1 MAQSR
6 AAKREF
12 NPISLSFLDVMSCG
26 FGAVV
31 LIFLILDHSTS
42 VRNQSDNPE
51 LAAEINL
58 LNEEIVEG
66 EENMVRIRNTIS
78 DVDFQMVEA
87 QGLARSIQQE
97 IDNFLEELA
106 QLENTTL
113 AKEESVEQLKA
124 DIQNLEEEL
133 ERLRAAQDSFTGN
146 FIRPYVGDGNRQY
159 LTGLILGGSR
169 ILVLVDTSAS
179 MLDNTIVNIIRR
191 RNMSDD
197 TKLNSPK
204 WVGVRNIVD
213 WLTTQMPPPSQ
224 YQIYVFNED
233 VQPLV
238 PGTLG
243 TWLEVADEVQL
254 NTAVDNLNAT
264 IPANG
269 TNMERVFQAVAAMN
283 PLPDNIY
290 LITDGLPTL
299 GAMDSGFFNRRDD
312 DGNQNTVSGREREAI
327 FKTALGELPSGIPV
341 NVVLAPLEGDP
352 MAASLY
358 WKLAVSTGGS
368 FLSPSRDWP

>member
-1 MAQSR
+1 MSGNR

-42 VRNQSDNPE
+42 VQTQASDPE
-51 LAAEINL
+51 LMAEINL
-58 LNEEIVEG
+58 LNDEINDG
-66 EENMVRIRNTIS
+66 EANLVRIRNTIS
-78 DVDFQMVEA
+78 DVDYDMVEA

-97 IDNFLEELA
+97 IDDFLEELA

-113 AKEESVEQLKA
+113 ARQESVEKLKS
-124 DIQNLEEEL
+124 DIQSLEEQL
-133 ERLRAAQDSFTGN
+133 ERLRAAQDSYSGN
-146 FIRPYVGDGNRQY
+146 FVRPFVGDGNRQY

-179 MLDNTIVNIIRR
+179 MLDNTIVNILRR

-197 TKLNSPK
+197 TKINSAK
-204 WVGVRNIVD
+204 WVGVRKVVD
-213 WLTTQMPPPSQ
+213 WLTTQLPPPSQ
-224 YQIYVFNED
+224 YQIYTFNED
-233 VQPLV
+233 VQPLI
-238 PGTLG
+238 PGTMG
-243 TWLEVADEVQL
+243 QWLEVADETQINQIVE
-254 NTAVDNLNAT
+254 NLDET
-264 IPANG
+264 IPVNG
-269 TNMERVFQAVAAMN
+269 TNLEKVFQAVAAMD

-290 LITDGLPTL
+290 IITDGLPTL
-299 GAMDSGFFNRRDD
+299 GTREGGFFSRQDSTGNR
-312 DGNQNTVSGREREAI
+312 NTVSGREREAL
-327 FKTALGELPSGIPV
+327 FNSALEQLPGGIPV

-358 WKLAVSTGGS
+358 WKLAVATGGS
-368 FLSPSRDWP
+368 FLNPSKDWP

>member
-1 MAQSR
+1 MASKR

-42 VRNQSDNPE
+42 VRNNVNNPE
-51 LAAEINL
+51 LLAEIDL
-58 LNEEIVEG
+58 LTEEINEG
-66 EENMVRIRNTIS
+66 EEDLVRIRNTIS
-78 DVDFQMVEA
+78 DVDFEMVEA
-87 QGLARSIQQE
+87 QGLARSIQEQ
-97 IDNFLEELA
+97 IDTFLEELA

-124 DIQNLEEEL
+124 DIQSLEEEL
-133 ERLRAAQDSFTGN
+133 ERLRSAQDAATGN

-191 RNMSDD
+191 RNMSEEAR
-197 TKLNSPK
+197 LNSEK
-204 WVGVRNIVD
+204 WVGVRKIVD
-213 WLTTQMPPPSQ
+213 WLTTQLPPPSQ
-224 YQIYVFNED
+224 YQIYTFNEE
-233 VQPLV
+233 VSPLI
-238 PGTLG
+238 PGTMG
-243 TWLEVADEVQL
+243 SWLEVADEAQL
-254 NTAVDNLNAT
+254 NEAVSRINETL
-264 IPANG
+264 PVNG
-269 TNMERVFQAVAAMN
+269 TNLEKVFQAVSALN

-299 GAMDSGFFNRRDD
+299 GTMEGGFFSRRDS
-312 DGNQNTVSGREREAI
+312 DGNRNTVSGREREEL
-327 FKTALGELPSGIPV
+327 FKNALMELPSGIPV
-341 NVVLAPLEGDP
+341 NVVMAPLEGDP
-352 MAASLY
+352 MAASMY

-368 FLSPSRDWP
+368 FLSPSSDWP

>member
-1 MAQSR
+1 MSESR

-12 NPISLSFLDVMSCG
+12 NPISLAFLDVMSCG

-42 VRNQSDNPE
+42 IQNNVANPE
-51 LAAEINL
+51 LVAEISL
-58 LNEEIVEG
+58 LNEEINEG
-66 EENMVRIRNTIS
+66 EANLVRIRNTIS
-78 DVDFQMVEA
+78 DVDYQMVEA

-97 IDNFLEELA
+97 IEDFLEELA

-113 AKEESVEQLKA
+113 AREESVEKLKA
-124 DIQNLEEEL
+124 DIENLEEEL
-133 ERLRAAQDSFTGN
+133 ERLRAAQDSFSGN
-146 FIRPYVGDGNRQY
+146 FVRPFVGDGNRQY

-197 TKLNSPK
+197 RKISSDK

-213 WLTTQMPPPSQ
+213 WLTTQLPPPSQ
-224 YQIYVFNED
+224 YQLYTFNEE
-233 VQPLV
+233 VEALI
-238 PGTLG
+238 PGTEG
-243 TWLEVADEVQL
+243 SWLEVADDVQL
-254 NTAVDNLNAT
+254 NDAVNRLDKL
-264 IPANG
+264 IPKNG
-269 TNMERVFQAVAAMN
+269 TNLENVFQSVAAMN

-299 GAMDSGFFNRRDD
+299 GSRQGSFLNR
-312 DGNQNTVSGREREAI
+312 NNNSNANTVTGREREEL
-327 FKTALGELPSGIPV
+327 FKNALTQLPSGIPV
-341 NVVLAPLEGDP
+341 NVILAPLEGDP

-368 FLSPSRDWP
+368 YLSPSRDWP

>member
-1 MAQSR
+1 MSESR

-12 NPISLSFLDVMSCG
+12 NPISLAFLDVMSCG

-42 VRNQSDNPE
+42 IQNNVANPE
-51 LAAEINL
+51 LVAEISL
-58 LNEEIVEG
+58 LNEEINEG
-66 EENMVRIRNTIS
+66 EANLVRIRNTIS
-78 DVDFQMVEA
+78 DVDYQMVEA

-97 IDNFLEELA
+97 IEDFLEELA

-113 AKEESVEQLKA
+113 AREESVEKLKA
-124 DIQNLEEEL
+124 DIENLEEEL
-133 ERLRAAQDSFTGN
+133 ERLRAAQDSFSGN
-146 FIRPYVGDGNRQY
+146 FVRPFVGDGNRQY

-197 TKLNSPK
+197 RKISSDK

-213 WLTTQMPPPSQ
+213 WLTTQLPPPSQ
-224 YQIYVFNED
+224 YQLYTFNEE
-233 VQPLV
+233 VEALI
-238 PGTLG
+238 PGTEG
-243 TWLEVADEVQL
+243 SWLEVADDVQL
-254 NTAVDNLNAT
+254 NDAVDRLDKL
-264 IPANG
+264 IPENG
-269 TNMERVFQAVAAMN
+269 TNLENVFQSVAAMN

-299 GAMDSGFFNRRDD
+299 GSRQGSFLNR
-312 DGNQNTVSGREREAI
+312 NNNSNANTVTGREREEL
-327 FKTALGELPSGIPV
+327 FKNALTQLPSGIPV
-341 NVVLAPLEGDP
+341 NVILAPLEGDP

-368 FLSPSRDWP
+368 YLSPSRDWP

>member
-1 MAQSR
+1 MSESR

-42 VRNQSDNPE
+42 VRNQANNPE

-58 LNEEIVEG
+58 LNEEINDG
-66 EENMVRIRNTIS
+66 EANLVRIRNTIS
-78 DVDFQMVEA
+78 DVDFEMVEA

-97 IDNFLEELA
+97 IDDFLEELA

-113 AKEESVEQLKA
+113 AREESVEQLKA
-124 DIQNLEEEL
+124 DIQSLEEEL
-133 ERLRAAQDSFTGN
+133 ERLRAAQDSFSGN

-191 RNMSDD
+191 RNMSEEAR
-197 TKLNSPK
+197 LNSEK
-204 WVGVRNIVD
+204 WVGIRKIID
-213 WLTTQMPPPSQ
+213 WLTTQLPPPSQ
-224 YQIYVFNED
+224 YQIYTFNEE
-233 VQPLV
+233 VQALI
-238 PGTLG
+238 PGTMG
-243 TWLEVADEVQL
+243 SWLEVADETQL
-254 NTAVDNLNAT
+254 NQAVDTLET
-264 IPANG
+264 IIPTNG
-269 TNMERVFQAVAAMN
+269 TNLEKVFQAVAAMD

-299 GAMDSGFFNRRDD
+299 GTREGGFFSRRDND
-312 DGNQNTVSGREREAI
+312 NNSNTVSGREREEL
-327 FKTALGELPSGIPV
+327 FKVALEELPSGIPV

-358 WKLAVSTGGS
+358 WKLAVKTGGS
-368 FLSPSRDWP
+368 FLNPSRDWP

>member
-1 MAQSR
+1 MAQDR

-31 LIFLILDHSTS
+31 LIFLILDHSST
-42 VRNQSDNPE
+42 VQNDANNPD

-58 LNEEIVEG
+58 LNEEINEG
-66 EENMVRIRNTIS
+66 QENLVRVRNTIS
-78 DVDFQMVEA
+78 EVDFQMVEA
-87 QGLARSIQQE
+87 QGLARSIQEE
-97 IDNFLEELA
+97 IDTFLEELA

-113 AKEESVEQLKA
+113 AKKESVEKLKS
-124 DIQNLEEEL
+124 DIQTLEEEL
-133 ERLRAAQDSFTGN
+133 ERLRAAQDSFSGN

-191 RNMSDD
+191 RNMSVETRIASD
-197 TKLNSPK
+197 K
-204 WVGVRNIVD
+204 WVGVRKVVD
-213 WLTTQMPPPSQ
+213 WLTTQLPPPSQ
-224 YQIYVFNED
+224 YQIYTFNEQ
-233 VQPLV
+233 VQPLI
-238 PGTLG
+238 PGTNG
-243 TWLEVADEVQL
+243 NWLEVADEAQL
-254 NTAVDNLNAT
+254 SDAVSRINQI
-264 IPANG
+264 IPENG
-269 TNMERVFQAVAAMN
+269 TNLENVFQAVAAMN

-299 GAMDSGFFNRRDD
+299 GSREGGLFSRRP
-312 DGNQNTVSGREREAI
+312 DGNQNTVSGREREELFRSAVG
-327 FKTALGELPSGIPV
+327 KLPSGIPV
-341 NVVLAPLEGDP
+341 NIVLAPLEGDP

-368 FLSPSRDWP
+368 FLSPSSDWP

>member
-1 MAQSR
+1 MSGNR

-42 VRNQSDNPE
+42 VQTQASDPE
-51 LAAEINL
+51 LMAEINL
-58 LNEEIVEG
+58 LNDEINDG
-66 EENMVRIRNTIS
+66 EANLVRIRNTIS
-78 DVDFQMVEA
+78 DVDYDMVEA

-97 IDNFLEELA
+97 IDDFLEELA

-113 AKEESVEQLKA
+113 ARQESVEKLKS
-124 DIQNLEEEL
+124 DIQSLEEEL
-133 ERLRAAQDSFTGN
+133 ERLRAAQDSYSGN
-146 FIRPYVGDGNRQY
+146 FVRPFVGDGNRQY

-179 MLDNTIVNIIRR
+179 MLDNTIVNILRR

-197 TKLNSPK
+197 TKINSAK
-204 WVGVRNIVD
+204 WVGVRKVVD
-213 WLTTQMPPPSQ
+213 WLTTQLPPPSQ
-224 YQIYVFNED
+224 YQIYTFNED
-233 VQPLV
+233 VQPLI
-238 PGTLG
+238 PGTMG
-243 TWLEVADEVQL
+243 QWLEVADETQINQIVE
-254 NTAVDNLNAT
+254 NLDET
-264 IPANG
+264 IPVNG
-269 TNMERVFQAVAAMN
+269 TNLEKVFQAVAAMD

-290 LITDGLPTL
+290 IITDGLPTL
-299 GAMDSGFFNRRDD
+299 GTGEGGFFSRQDSTGNR
-312 DGNQNTVSGREREAI
+312 NTVSGREREAL
-327 FKTALGELPSGIPV
+327 FNSALEQLPGGIPV

-358 WKLAVSTGGS
+358 WKLAVATGGS
-368 FLSPSRDWP
+368 FLNPSKDWP

>member
-1 MAQSR
+1 MSESR

-12 NPISLSFLDVMSCG
+12 NPISLAFLDVMSCG

-42 VRNQSDNPE
+42 IQNNVTNPE
-51 LAAEINL
+51 LVAEISL
-58 LNEEIVEG
+58 LNEEINEG
-66 EENMVRIRNTIS
+66 EANLVRIRNTIS
-78 DVDFQMVEA
+78 DVDYQMVEA

-97 IDNFLEELA
+97 IEDFLEELA

-113 AKEESVEQLKA
+113 AREESVEKLKA
-124 DIQNLEEEL
+124 DIENLEEEL
-133 ERLRAAQDSFTGN
+133 ERLRAAQDSFSGN
-146 FIRPYVGDGNRQY
+146 FVRPFVGDGNRQY

-191 RNMSDD
+191 RNMSDHRKISSD
-197 TKLNSPK
+197 K

-213 WLTTQMPPPSQ
+213 WLTTQLPPPSQ
-224 YQIYVFNED
+224 YQLYTFNEE
-233 VQPLV
+233 VEALI
-238 PGTLG
+238 PGTEG
-243 TWLEVADEVQL
+243 SWLEVADDVQL
-254 NTAVDNLNAT
+254 NDAVDRLDKL
-264 IPANG
+264 IPENG
-269 TNMERVFQAVAAMN
+269 TNLENVFQSVAAMN

-299 GAMDSGFFNRRDD
+299 GSHQGGFFNR
-312 DGNQNTVSGREREAI
+312 NNNSNANTVTGREREEL
-327 FKTALGELPSGIPV
+327 FKNALTQLPSGIPV
-341 NVVLAPLEGDP
+341 NVILAPLEGDP

-368 FLSPSRDWP
+368 YLSPSKDWP

>member
-1 MAQSR
+1 MSESR

-12 NPISLSFLDVMSCG
+12 NPISLAFLDVMSCG

-42 VRNQSDNPE
+42 IQNNVTNPE
-51 LAAEINL
+51 LVAEISL
-58 LNEEIVEG
+58 LNEEINEG
-66 EENMVRIRNTIS
+66 EANLVRIRNTIS
-78 DVDFQMVEA
+78 DVDYQMVEA

-97 IDNFLEELA
+97 IEDFLEELA

-113 AKEESVEQLKA
+113 AREESVEKLKA
-124 DIQNLEEEL
+124 DIENLEEEL
-133 ERLRAAQDSFTGN
+133 ERLRAAQDSFSGN
-146 FIRPYVGDGNRQY
+146 FVRPFVGDGNRQY

-197 TKLNSPK
+197 RKISSDK

-213 WLTTQMPPPSQ
+213 WLTTQLPPPSQ
-224 YQIYVFNED
+224 YQLYTFNEE
-233 VQPLV
+233 VEALI
-238 PGTLG
+238 PGTEG
-243 TWLEVADEVQL
+243 SWLEVADDVQL
-254 NTAVDNLNAT
+254 NDAVDRLDKL
-264 IPANG
+264 IPENG
-269 TNMERVFQAVAAMN
+269 TNLENVFQSVAAMN

-299 GAMDSGFFNRRDD
+299 GSRQGSFLNR
-312 DGNQNTVSGREREAI
+312 NNNSNANTVTGREREEL
-327 FKTALGELPSGIPV
+327 FKNALTQLPSGIPV
-341 NVVLAPLEGDP
+341 NVILAPLEGDP

-368 FLSPSRDWP
+368 YLSPSRDWP

>member
-1 MAQSR
+1 MSESR
-6 AAKREF
+6 TAKREF
-12 NPISLSFLDVMSCG
+12 NPISLAFLDVMSCG

-42 VRNQSDNPE
+42 VRNNVTNPE
-51 LAAEINL
+51 LLAEINL
-58 LNEEIVEG
+58 LNDEINDG
-66 EENMVRIRNTIS
+66 EENLVRIRNTIS

-87 QGLARSIQQE
+87 QGLARSIQQQ
-97 IDNFLEELA
+97 IDDFLEELA

-113 AKEESVEQLKA
+113 AREESVEKLKS

-133 ERLRAAQDSFTGN
+133 ERLRAAQDSFSGN

-197 TKLNSPK
+197 TKINSDK
-204 WVGVRNIVD
+204 WVGVRKVVD
-213 WLTTQMPPPSQ
+213 WLTTQLPPPSQ
-224 YQIYVFNED
+224 YQLYTFNEE
-233 VQPLV
+233 VQPLI
-238 PGTLG
+238 PGTEG
-243 TWLEVADEVQL
+243 AWLEVADEAQL
-254 NTAVDNLNAT
+254 NDAVDRLNAL
-264 IPANG
+264 IPENG
-269 TNMERVFQAVAAMN
+269 TNLENVFRAVSAMN
-283 PLPDNIY
+283 PMPDNIY

-299 GAMDSGFFNRRDD
+299 GSREGGFFSRRDNG
-312 DGNQNTVSGREREAI
+312 GNANTVSGREREEL
-327 FKTALGELPSGIPV
+327 FKNALAELPAGIPV
-341 NVVLAPLEGDP
+341 NVIMAPLEGDP

-368 FLSPSRDWP
+368 YLSPSRDWP

>member
-31 LIFLILDHSTS
+31 LIFLILDHSNS
-42 VRNQSDNPE
+42 VRNQVTNPD

-58 LNEEIVEG
+58 LNEEINDG
-66 EENMVRIRNTIS
+66 ELNLVRIRNTIS
-78 DVDFQMVEA
+78 EVDFQMVEA
-87 QGLARSIQQE
+87 QGLARSIQEE

-106 QLENTTL
+106 QLENSTL
-113 AKEESVEQLKA
+113 AREESVEKLKA
-124 DIQNLEEEL
+124 DIQTLEAEL
-133 ERLRAAQDSFTGN
+133 ERLRSAQDSFSGN
-146 FIRPYVGDGNRQY
+146 FIRPFVGDGNRQY

-169 ILVLVDTSAS
+169 ILVLVDVSAS

-191 RNMSDD
+191 RNMSDE
-197 TKLNSPK
+197 TKINSDK

-213 WLTTQMPPPSQ
+213 WLTTQLPPPSQ
-224 YQIYVFNED
+224 YQIYAFND
-233 VQPLV
+233 QVWPLV
-238 PGTLG
+238 PGTEG
-243 TWLEVADEVQL
+243 NWLEVADEAQL
-254 NTAVDNLNAT
+254 SDAVARLHQT
-264 IPANG
+264 IPERG
-269 TNMERVFQAVAAMN
+269 TNLEQVFQAVAAMN

-299 GAMDSGFFNRRDD
+299 GSREGGFFNRRDGT
-312 DGNQNTVSGREREAI
+312 GNQNTVSGREREEL
-327 FKTALGELPSGIPV
+327 FRNALRELPAGIPV
-341 NVVLAPLEGDP
+341 NVLLAPLEGDP

-368 FLSPSRDWP
+368 YLSPSRDWP